1 MAVKEPGWILEAPGK
16 RKMEIK
22 GENGDDN
29 RKRIETQKLQTK
41 NIYLHNLHNGLHII
55 IINPHESIRLICV
68 TFWYKAKVYCGSR
81 QSGVFP
87 LLSSDSS

>member
-29 RKRIETQKLQTK
+29 QKRIETQKLQTK
-41 NIYLHNLHNGLHII
+41 IYFIK
-55 IINPHESIRLICV
+55 
-68 TFWYKAKVYCGSR
+68 TA
-81 QSGVFP
+81 
-87 LLSSDSS
+87 

>member
-29 RKRIETQKLQTK
+29 RKRIETQKLQITNKKYILLKLLKINLKITK
-41 NIYLHNLHNGLHII
+41 M
-55 IINPHESIRLICV
+55 
-68 TFWYKAKVYCGSR
+68 W
-81 QSGVFP
+81 
-87 LLSSDSS
+87 

>member
-29 RKRIETQKLQTK
+29 RKCIETQKLKITNKKYILLKLLKINLKITK
-41 NIYLHNLHNGLHII
+41 M
-55 IINPHESIRLICV
+55 
-68 TFWYKAKVYCGSR
+68 W
-81 QSGVFP
+81 
-87 LLSSDSS
+87 